1 MRTCTL
7 EILAANLALPLNSA
21 AQKADGARFALML
34 SILSEGRYGE
44 PLQAE
49 QGAEVFL
56 EHHRV
61 TEPAFH
67 LDLSLNQ
74 ALSHNNPHSFNLLNS
89 LYNERDR
96 YLYGVSDGQLLPTRR
111 PESRLEKTNNPESL
125 MREIAQSREQAL
137 LMG

>member
-1 MRTCTL
+1 MRTHTL

-34 SILSEGRYGE
+34 SILSEGRY
-44 PLQAE
+44 AE
-49 QGAEVFL
+49 QSTDVFL
-56 EHHRV
+56 KHHSV

-74 ALSHNNPHSFNLLNS
+74 ALQDNNPHSFNLLNS

-96 YLYGVSDGQLLPTRR
+96 YLYGAPDSQPLPVH
-111 PESRLEKTNNPESL
+111 RLETLPEKTNNPETL

>member
-1 MRTCTL
+1 MRTHTL

-34 SILSEGRYGE
+34 SILSEGRYAE

-49 QGAEVFL
+49 QSTEVFL
-56 EHHRV
+56 KHHSV
-61 TEPAFH
+61 TEPAFY

-74 ALSHNNPHSFNLLNS
+74 ALQDNNPHSFNLLNS

-96 YLYGVSDGQLLPTRR
+96 YLYGAPDSQPLPAHRL
-111 PESRLEKTNNPESL
+111 ESLPEKTNNPEAL